1 MIELTQEEK
10 ELKQRITKLSEH
22 LGNYI
27 ADYIDKEPLG
37 RRELIGALFDMC
49 YIAFHL
55 QSTCNFEEKCI
66 EINSFCDFLKNRI
79 AEDLNITQEKLNEFK

>member
-1 MIELTQEEK
+1 MDELTQEEK
-10 ELKQRITKLSEH
+10 ELKQRINKLSEH

-37 RRELIGALFDMC
+37 RRELVGALFDMC

-55 QSTCNFEEKCI
+55 QSPCNFEKKCI
-66 EINSFCDFLKNRI
+66 EINAFCDFLKKRI
-79 AEDLNITQEKLNEFK
+79 AADLNITQETIN